1 MNTGKPRGRQQRGLG
16 PGPHPGRSTDS
27 FLQGPANPAPHE
39 RDLALLLAHDLW
51 SSHAFTKTPAQGLAG
66 LDYSAFLYKHFL
78 GLGLMLTFW
87 LGWGA
92 LVQGR
97 EQEVGSPE
105 DGT

>member
-1 MNTGKPRGRQQRGLG
+1 M
-16 PGPHPGRSTDS
+16 
-27 FLQGPANPAPHE
+27 
-39 RDLALLLAHDLW
+39 LLAHDLW

-78 GLGLMLTFW
+78 GFGLMLTFW